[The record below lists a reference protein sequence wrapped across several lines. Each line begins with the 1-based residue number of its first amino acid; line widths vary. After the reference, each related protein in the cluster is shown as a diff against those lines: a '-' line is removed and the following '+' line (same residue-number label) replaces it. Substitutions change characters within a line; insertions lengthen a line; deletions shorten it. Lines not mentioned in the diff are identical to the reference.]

1 MTKKYLYIIKS
12 NIFGDGW
19 ESVNS
24 PPQITQ
30 FRMKFKMGYKN
41 KDDHLL
47 DEMYTRQFFQIKR
60 EMQKTTLNVLSIE
73 HKKDIFLEL
82 HVFFLQIP

>member
-1 MTKKYLYIIKS
+1 
-12 NIFGDGW
+12 
-19 ESVNS
+19 
-24 PPQITQ
+24 
-30 FRMKFKMGYKN
+30 MGYKN